1 MRLLFARSPPQSS
14 RPLRPQSAHVMP
26 ASSSRAHALT
36 TLTVAAHA
44 AALGSYPAVVVAVAA
59 QVRILLPSD
68 CPIVCVP
75 SHSPPRAIA
84 TQTAKHPQGHIQS
97 QSQRPQSTVRIPFP
111 LVLGARAHVSPRPQ
125 LSHTQAPLD
134 SFLSHTP
141 SAPPAIPYTH
151 TLSFPC
157 PSSLRGPSTT
167 LAAPVPSSSVYV
179 PPANLFFSS
188 SFPFS
193 LFAAP
198 RTIPLSFRAL
208 LLAHPRAP
216 IRARTCV
223 ARRAS
228 RFLLFTAS
236 SRREVHRSYASTE
249 HPVPPSLQKTSSP
262 RPHLIHVPHLPCR
275 VSLLSARLEPA
286 PLSPTL
292 SVYFW
297 PCLRFTRL
305 VRSSAN

>member
-1 MRLLFARSPPQSS
+1 
-14 RPLRPQSAHVMP
+14 MP

-157 PSSLRGPSTT
+157 PSSLCGPSTT

-188 SFPFS
+188 FFPFP

-198 RTIPLSFRAL
+198 RTIPLFFRAP
-208 LLAHPRAP
+208 LLAHPRAHL
-216 IRARTCV
+216 
-223 ARRAS
+223 RRAS
-228 RFLLFTAS
+228 RVSVSIVYRLVTTGGAPQLRLHRAS
-236 SRREVHRSYASTE
+236 S
-249 HPVPPSLQKTSSP
+249 
-262 RPHLIHVPHLPCR
+262 
-275 VSLLSARLEPA
+275 A
-286 PLSPTL
+286 PLPSKDVFPSSSSHPRAAPPL
-292 SVYFW
+292 S
-297 PCLRFTRL
+297 CLAL
-305 VRSSAN
+305 VRASRAGSLIAHAVRLFLALPPFHPPCP